1 MRASSAG
8 TRKPAAAGKRISVVR
23 NTRNDTM
30 GGDWAD
36 AAQAAGSAVVVRPL
50 RPTSIKLEGD
60 LIARLTQK
68 GKKRG
73 LPYQTMLKLILR
85 ENI

>member
-1 MRASSAG
+1 MGTAGCSPTSHVGVKKVVAGRA
-8 TRKPAAAGKRISVVR
+8 RLDKPSVKIAAVILPR
-23 NTRNDTM
+23 
-30 GGDWAD
+30 
-36 AAQAAGSAVVVRPL
+36 VRPL
-50 RPTSIKLEGD
+50 RPTSIKLEAD

-85 ENI
+85 ENIDRY